1 MLKKKERGEWGY
13 LKYRKISLTILFLV
27 ILVVAGGIFVLGLAL
42 NKWEVT
48 NIFTVVAILGVLPA
62 AKCLVLMIV
71 VCPHR
76 SINEEEKV
84 FLDGL
89 LRDGDRIFYD
99 AVFTSSERSM
109 HLDAIYVT
117 GHQIIGYTSD
127 KKDRVDRIE
136 AYFKNEM
143 NLRKLDHTVFITN
156 SDKALANRF
165 KMRSANE
172 EISEKQQK
180 DRTTILEFIKVS
192 IV

>member
-13 LKYRKISLTILFLV
+13 LKYRRTSLTLMFFGVL
-27 ILVVAGGIFVLGLAL
+27 AAAAAIFVIGLAL
-42 NKWEVT
+42 NKWETT

-62 AKCLVLMIV
+62 AKILVLMIV
-71 VCPHR
+71 VYPHKA
-76 SINEEEKV
+76 INEEEKI

-89 LRDGDRIFYD
+89 LQEEDKIFYD

-109 HLDAIYVT
+109 HLDAIFVT

-127 KKDRVDRIE
+127 KKDKIDKIE

-156 SDKALANRF
+156 SDKTLANRF

-172 EISEKQQK
+172 ELSGKQQR
-180 DRTTILEFIKVS
+180 DRENILEFIKVS